1 MSTII
6 VITPH
11 PKNDTQKDAPQT
23 LVKGQYMTNPDAAAV
38 LRAAADELDPPA

>member
-11 PKNDTQKDAPQT
+11 PKNDAQEVPQT
-23 LVKGQYMTNPDAAAV
+23 LVKGQYMTNPDAASV
-38 LRAAADELDPPA
+38 LRAAADELDPPK